1 MTEPTIK
8 RDQRSLIGS
17 KSEMSQMFWSL
28 TVVAS
33 LFAIIFILTRPQSD

>member
-8 RDQRSLIGS
+8 RDQRRLIGI
-17 KSEMSQMFWSL
+17 KSQMSQMFWSL